1 MVSVGSVGSV
11 VGVADGGADGVAD
24 GGSEEGAEGDGV
36 AGVSVGVSVGVP
48 VGVSVGVSVG
58 IASVGVPDVAG
69 VDVGR
74 SPNIASASTV
84 LRSGPTVASTASR
97 ARSRVHCPYV
107 DVTRSAAPTG
117 TTCTMVA
124 PVPGSPSK
132 L

>member
-1 MVSVGSVGSV
+1 MGSGVSGVPVGSV
-11 VGVADGGADGVAD
+11 VGVDDGGADGAGD
-24 GGSEEGAEGDGV
+24 GGEDEGADGDGV
-36 AGVSVGVSVGVP
+36 VGDSEGDSVGVVLGVSVG
-48 VGVSVGVSVG
+48 
-58 IASVGVPDVAG
+58 ASVGTG
-69 VDVGR
+69 VDVGS

-84 LRSGPTVASTASR
+84 LRSGATVASTASR
-97 ARSRVHCPYV
+97 ARSRVHRPYV